1 VASGHRIVALAWH
14 QRTSAIDT
22 RERLL
27 GVLASG
33 ADRALLATCHRVELY
48 LALPD
53 DADAG
58 RMVAELGI
66 PGRDRASMAVLE
78 GSAAVAHLFA
88 VASGLDS
95 AVVGEPQI
103 LGQVRR
109 ACATATHP
117 SLVAALARALH
128 VGRAVRKASDLT
140 STRSVGSLAVDVAL
154 AAIPDPPRGT
164 VLVVGAGE
172 MGKLALRA
180 LVRRVGAV
188 VVANR
193 DVARAHELAATY
205 GARAIPL
212 SDVPMALAG
221 ADAVISAADTRGT
234 LFDAALIERRL
245 RSGPLAV
252 VDIAVPR
259 SLDADA
265 RALLG
270 ASYRSV
276 DDLPGARTRVPD
288 AAVAAAIERCALEAR
303 RFCETRTPER
313 ASAIRELRDRAERVR
328 AAKLARAMKHL
339 GHLSTRDRR
348 IVAALTENLTRAL
361 LHSPTVAL
369 RERPDAA
376 VAARTLFDRSPR

>member
-1 VASGHRIVALAWH
+1 MASRHRIVAFAWH
-14 QRTSAIDT
+14 QRTSAIDA

-27 GVLASG
+27 GVLQSG

-58 RMVAELGI
+58 GAAALLGI
-66 PGRDRASMAVLE
+66 ERRDRATMSVLE

-103 LGQVRR
+103 LAQVRR
-109 ACATATHP
+109 ACASATHP
-117 SLVAALARALH
+117 SLIAALARALH
-128 VGRAVRKASDLT
+128 VGRVVRAANGLT

-154 AAIPDPPRGT
+154 EAIKDAPRAT

-193 DVARAHELAATY
+193 DVARAYELAATY
-205 GARAIPL
+205 GARAISLRDIP
-212 SDVPMALAG
+212 VALDG

-234 LFDAALIERRL
+234 LLDTALIERRL

-288 AAVAAAIERCALEAR
+288 AVVAGALGRCDLEAL
-303 RFCETRTPER
+303 RFCETRSPER
-313 ASAIRELRDRAERVR
+313 STAIRELRDRAERVR